1 MKIKRYR
8 EKLGLS
14 QEEVANMLGITQ
26 QAYSYKE
33 LGQRGFKAKELL
45 QLEKILKVSISEFM
59 GDLGDN

>member
-26 QAYSYKE
+26 QAYSHKE